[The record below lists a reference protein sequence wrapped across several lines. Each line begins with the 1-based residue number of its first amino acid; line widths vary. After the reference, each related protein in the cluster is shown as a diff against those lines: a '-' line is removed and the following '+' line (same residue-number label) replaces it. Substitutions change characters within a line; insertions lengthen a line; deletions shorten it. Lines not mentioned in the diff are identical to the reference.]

1 LISNEQA
8 GRNGLARV
16 SRLQNQ
22 PTLEHTLHPDY
33 YQQFAPIIK
42 SLSHS
47 DLRDGQVLRSRLRIA
62 AQADVEVC
70 YAPLE
75 YVNPRAK
82 VVIVGITPG
91 LTQMVNSVVKLRTQL
106 DAGMDRAS
114 CLRSAKTTGAFS
126 GAMRPNLIDLLDAV
140 GLQSVLRISTC
151 ASLFGDAADLVQTT
165 SVLRNPVFLRGGNY
179 NGTPSML
186 KTPLLRAQ
194 LLDHFG
200 QDVRHWNDAIFVPLG
215 DRPAEA
221 LGFLTDEG
229 LLARAQI
236 LDGLPHPSGAIGERI
251 AYFLGKKARTA
262 LSSKT
267 NPAKLDR
274 ARQRLRG
281 QAAMLRIAA

>member
-1 LISNEQA
+1 
-8 GRNGLARV
+8 
-16 SRLQNQ
+16 
-22 PTLEHTLHPDY
+22 LHPDY

-47 DLRDGQVLRSRLRIA
+47 DLRDGQVLRSRLRIV
-62 AQADVEVC
+62 AQADIEVC

-75 YVNPRAK
+75 NMNPRAK

-91 LTQMVNSVVKLRTQL
+91 LTQMVNSVVELRRQL
-106 DAGMDRAS
+106 DAGMDRES

-140 GLQSVLRISTC
+140 GLQSALRISTC

-186 KTPLLRAQ
+186 KTPFLRAQ
-194 LLDHFG
+194 LLDHSG
-200 QDVRHWNDAIFVPLG
+200 QDVRHWQDAIFVPLG

-221 LGFLTDEG
+221 LGFLADEG
-229 LLARAQI
+229 LIARPRI
-236 LDGLPHPSGAIGERI
+236 FDGLPHPSGANSERI
-251 AYFLGKKARTA
+251 AYFLGKKPRAS

-267 NPAKLDR
+267 DPQKLDR
-274 ARQRLRG
+274 TRERLCG
-281 QAAMLRIAA
+281 QAGTLQLAV